1 MYLIKKSNFLLILC
15 IIIITI
21 TSCSNNTYKTSNSTS
36 TLNQNL
42 FLNINDTNEVELNYF
57 SHEIENGTR
66 TKIISSFEKKYP
78 HIKINLIALPSN
90 TDKKLEI
97 LLYALNKKDSSIDLF
112 DADITWPAILV
123 NQNLVAP
130 LNNYITTAESDLW
143 IDSAVS
149 ANTINNNIYG
159 VPYRLDAG
167 MLYYRKDLLSK
178 YNFSVPR
185 TWDELINI
193 SKYIMKKEPN
203 MYGYAGS
210 WKAFEGL
217 TCNLLEFLWS
227 FDGRLFSKKNELI
240 LSSSNNLK
248 AITTMVNFRNKHH
261 ITPKDI
267 LNYSSGD
274 ARELFNSGHL
284 VFLRDW
290 SSEWSKSQDPN
301 TSQVI
306 NKIDIANIPNA
317 IYNKTTPSVIGGWQ
331 IMVSN
336 YSNHKKEAALF
347 AKYRASEYPQILS
360 AKNLSHL
367 PTLKS
372 LYKNESV
379 LKELPFL
386 KKIKNIISN
395 TKYRPIHPNYHEISK
410 LLQTMTHNIFTFE
423 NTPAQGLKETEL
435 KISELLNKEN
445 QASQ

>member
-1 MYLIKKSNFLLILC
+1 M
-15 IIIITI
+15 
-21 TSCSNNTYKTSNSTS
+21 
-36 TLNQNL
+36 
-42 FLNINDTNEVELNYF
+42 
-57 SHEIENGTR
+57 
-66 TKIISSFEKKYP
+66 
-78 HIKINLIALPSN
+78 PSN

-274 ARELFNSGHL
+274 ARKLFNSGHL

-306 NKIDIANIPNA
+306 NKIDIANIPNS
-317 IYNKTTPSVIGGWQ
+317 IYNETTPSVIGGWQ

-386 KKIKNIISN
+386 KK
-395 TKYRPIHPNYHEISK
+395 
-410 LLQTMTHNIFTFE
+410 
-423 NTPAQGLKETEL
+423 
-435 KISELLNKEN
+435 
-445 QASQ
+445 